1 MTHKFQKHNQT
12 IRLAELENKF
22 AMLEILAL
30 MQEMPKCSPKE
41 CGAYLK
47 GQCQITGEQTDET
60 KICIPESRS
69 VER

>member
-1 MTHKFQKHNQT
+1 MTHRFQKSNQT
-12 IRLAELENKF
+12 IRLVELEDKL

-30 MQEMPKCSPKE
+30 MQEMPLCDPQA
-41 CGAYLK
+41 CRAYLE
-47 GQCQITGEQTDET
+47 GRCQITGEQTDET